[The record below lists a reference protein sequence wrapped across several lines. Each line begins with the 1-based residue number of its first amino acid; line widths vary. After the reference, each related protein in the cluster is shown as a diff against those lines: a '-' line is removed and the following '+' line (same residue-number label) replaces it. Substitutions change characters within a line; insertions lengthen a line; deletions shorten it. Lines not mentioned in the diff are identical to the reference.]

1 MTSSFTLP
9 VPLIDVTVDALV
21 DAPETPAAVLV
32 FRPWRRGG
40 HAARLSCLASRSG
53 WRRGELPC
61 CGSSSPM
68 PRRAARRR
76 DRAPKLVATLRAAVA
91 AGGGRAFPDR
101 PLVAGGKS
109 MGGRMAAIAAGEPGG
124 LPGTRGMVFAGFP
137 LHAAGKP
144 STDRAKVLE
153 SCPLPMLFLQGD
165 RDRLADPALLG
176 PVIDRLGDRATRME
190 ISEADHGFHV
200 AEADRPD
207 RRRRAGP
214 PGGRHGGVDPRPS

>member
-32 FRPWRRGG
+32 FAHGAGADMRHAFMSGFAERL
-40 HAARLSCLASRSG
+40 AARGIAVLRFQFPYAQAGRKA
-53 WRRGELPC
+53 P
-61 CGSSSPM
+61 
-68 PRRAARRR
+68 

-91 AGGGRAFPDR
+91 AGAARFPDR

-200 AEADRPD
+200 PKRTGLTDADVLD
-207 RRRRAGP
+207 RLADATAAWIRDR
-214 PGGRHGGVDPRPS
+214 S